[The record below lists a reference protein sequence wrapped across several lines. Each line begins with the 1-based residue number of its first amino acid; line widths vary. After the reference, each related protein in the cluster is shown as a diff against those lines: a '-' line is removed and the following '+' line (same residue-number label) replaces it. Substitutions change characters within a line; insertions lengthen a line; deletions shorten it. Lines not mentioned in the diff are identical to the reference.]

1 MVHCISTSESFFH
14 DRHEKDA
21 QVTNRACM
29 YYLDIPVLS
38 PDERSL
44 DSLRALKLQ
53 EASRQNSRSVR
64 ARIER
69 KTPAEYCVKFTPYDN
84 SSYQGR
90 DLVNYD
96 SLASI
101 FKSLRVLL
109 DNDQVK
115 RRTLPRCKWNSAD
128 VAALRSLFPDCFS
141 FVLNFKN
148 TVTWFRKDVWGVESK
163 QFFYEESLDI
173 VRMCSCVML
182 RYKDASVHLMQSN
195 MGRLYRFI
203 SAKAWIC
210 FVEL

>member
-1 MVHCISTSESFFH
+1 MEDGPVMVHCISTFETFFH
-14 DRHEKDA
+14 DRHQRDA

-69 KTPAEYCVKFTPYDN
+69 KTPAEYCIKFTPYDN
-84 SSYQGR
+84 FSYQGR

-128 VAALRSLFPDCFS
+128 VAALRSFFSDCFS

-148 TVTWFRKDVWGVESK
+148 TITWFRKTFEVLRANI
-163 QFFYEESLDI
+163 FFMKKLGHRTY
-173 VRMCSCVML
+173 V
-182 RYKDASVHLMQSN
+182 
-195 MGRLYRFI
+195 
-203 SAKAWIC
+203 
-210 FVEL
+210 